1 MTISLLLIVYGALIG
16 IGGLLA
22 FVRTK
27 SQASV
32 IVGGIMAVILILCG
46 ILARTG
52 IQFGAYAGFV
62 LTLLL
67 TALFGL
73 RYHRKKV
80 RPAAVM
86 MVLSLVVAVAIGY
99 LLFLEVLIDHEP
111 R

>member
-16 IGGLLA
+16 IGGVLA

-32 IVGGIMAVILILCG
+32 VVGTIMAIILILCG
-46 ILARTG
+46 ILARLG
-52 IQFGAYAGFV
+52 LQFGAYAGFV

-80 RPAAVM
+80 RPAAFM
-86 MVLSLVVAVAIGY
+86 MVLSLIVAAALGY
-99 LLFLEVLIDHEP
+99 LIFV
-111 R
+111 